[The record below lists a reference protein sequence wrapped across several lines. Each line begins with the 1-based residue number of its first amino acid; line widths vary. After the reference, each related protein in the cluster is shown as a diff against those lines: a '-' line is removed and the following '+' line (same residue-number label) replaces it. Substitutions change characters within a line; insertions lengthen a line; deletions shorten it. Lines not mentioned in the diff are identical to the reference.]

1 MGRKKIQISRIT
13 DERNR
18 QVTFNKRKFGVMKK
32 AYELSVLCDC
42 EIALI
47 IFSSSNKLY
56 QYASTDMD
64 KVLLKYTEYNEPHE
78 SLTNKNI
85 IEKENKNGV
94 MSPDS
99 PEPEADYTLTPRT
112 EAKYNKIDEEFQ
124 LMMHRTQMAGGA
136 TSARNMTN
144 ANYTLPVSVPV
155 AGAYGDNMLQ
165 TSPQMSHTNISPR
178 PSSSE
183 TDSVYPSG
191 SMLEMS
197 NGYPHSHS
205 PLVGS
210 PSPGPSPGIAHQL
223 SHKQQSPGSQ
233 NGRASNLRV
242 VIPTPSLAQNM
253 STADELAYGDRH
265 NQTSLNTPVMT
276 LQTPIPALQGYPF
289 VPQDFSMSTSDV
301 MSLPTWST
309 HQGLVHQ
316 TGEYF
321 RISHLS
327 VSNSTPPPATSP
339 VNIKVKSEPQ
349 SPPRD
354 LSGGHHQQNSNGSS
368 HTNTN
373 AANGN
378 GGGGN
383 NHNNL
388 SSNNLNNSLS
398 ISTHGLG
405 VGGGVIAG
413 SSPGGAGGG
422 GGGGGGGG
430 ASNSSS
436 TSNGSANDQ
445 ATNLSVLNH
454 TQQHLVMAGSRP
466 SSTGHLTPTP
476 GLDKYEGYP
485 YRSQLGQNSRLWNF
499 GSVTPSNVPSPDMRL
514 NDIQKAVNQQQQQQ
528 QQQQQHQQQQQQQQ
542 QQQMNDYDSPNQAHK
557 RPRISGGW
565 TT

>member
-99 PEPEADYTLTPRT
+99 PEQEADYTLTPRT
-112 EAKYNKIDEEFQ
+112 EAKYNKIDEDFQ
-124 LMMHRTQMAGGA
+124 LIMHRTQMAGGA
-136 TSARNMTN
+136 AGGRNMSN

-183 TDSVYPSG
+183 TDS
-191 SMLEMS
+191 
-197 NGYPHSHS
+197 
-205 PLVGS
+205 
-210 PSPGPSPGIAHQL
+210 AHQL
-223 SHKQQSPGSQ
+223 THKQQSPGSQ
-233 NGRASNLRV
+233 NGRSSNLRV
-242 VIPTPSLAQNM
+242 VIPAPTIAQNM
-253 STADELAYGDRH
+253 SSAADELGYGD
-265 NQTSLNTPVMT
+265 TS
-276 LQTPIPALQGYPF
+276 IPALQGYPF

-301 MSLPTWST
+301 MSSTSDVMSLPTWST

-316 TGEYF
+316 TGL
-321 RISHLS
+321 SHLS

-339 VNIKVKSEPQ
+339 VSIKVKSEPQ

-354 LSGGHHQQNSNGSS
+354 LSGGHQHSNGSS
-368 HTNTN
+368 AT
-373 AANGN
+373 N
-378 GGGGN
+378 GGGGGTGGN
-383 NHNNL
+383 GPGGSSSHSNL
-388 SSNNLNNSLS
+388 NANSLNNSLS
-398 ISTHGLG
+398 INTGGLSVNSG
-405 VGGGVIAG
+405 VGVIAG
-413 SSPGGAGGG
+413 SSPLGAGSGGG
-422 GGGGGGGG
+422 GGVGGGGGNGG

-454 TQQHLVMAGSRP
+454 SQQQHLVMAGSRP

-476 GLDKYEGYP
+476 GLDKYENYT
-485 YRSQLGQNSRLWNF
+485 YRSQLGQNSRLWNI
-499 GSVTPSNVPSPDMRL
+499 GNVTPSNIPSPDMR
-514 NDIQKAVNQQQQQQ
+514 
-528 QQQQQHQQQQQQQQ
+528 QQQQHQQQQQQQQ
-542 QQQMNDYDSPNQAHK
+542 HLSDYDGPNQAHK

-565 TT
+565 T